1 MNINDANNEKNGNR
15 LDSSSNKNYVCH
27 ACSYKFTIANRI
39 EIIDKTPSKSL
50 SKYFFHSRI

>member
-39 EIIDKTPSKSL
+39 EIIDKTPS
-50 SKYFFHSRI
+50 